1 MDLGRTDQPRVR
13 ADWCMLTIMVNIN
26 VLWIYINE
34 RVLYCQISSKL
45 EFNHPY
51 KKQLPL
57 NTKCSFCVEKGGKK

>member
-34 RVLYCQISSKL
+34 RILYCQISSKL
-45 EFNHPY
+45 EFNHPN
-51 KKQLPL
+51 KK
-57 NTKCSFCVEKGGKK
+57 